1 MPAAST
7 LAERHPALA
16 ATVRAAA
23 VGDFKPVYLFV
34 GEPFE
39 TRPAAHALLDALVP
53 ASRRAFN
60 LETYDG
66 RTTALSQVIDSLR
79 TPAFFPGVKVVWV
92 RETTVFMSGEKR
104 PDVTAGLFR
113 AWNEGR
119 EQDAAEKLLT
129 LVALAGWSDE
139 QFRDTRWT
147 SAAKTRVRDV
157 FGTDLD
163 AEQLSQLAAVHAAC
177 LARDLSI
184 GAHRDESNEL
194 LAFMEAGAPP
204 LAVLLFTASTIDA
217 RKRLSKRLRDLG
229 AVLDLSTQ
237 RERSGALSRDT
248 IADIVRHIARQ
259 FGKQLAPAAED
270 LILLRAGNESAA
282 LAMEMEKLCLYTGER
297 PTLTEDDVRVVF
309 RDMAESWI
317 FDFTAA
323 LASRQL
329 GQALPLLRGLLEQG
343 EPPLRLLGMM
353 AREVRLLLTARECLD
368 DAVRGAWRADIS
380 FNMFQSR
387 VLPQL
392 DAETREA
399 FGNAHPFALYRRFQD
414 ASRVDRGALRSALT
428 QLSDLDV
435 RLKSSRSD
443 PAVLLE
449 AFVIAWCRPRS
460 SAQPSSRRA

>member
-1 MPAAST
+1 MPAGST
-7 LAERHPALA
+7 LVERHAALA
-16 ATVRAAA
+16 ALVRAAA
-23 VGDFKPVYLFV
+23 AGEFKPVYLFV

-39 TRPAAHALLDALVP
+39 TRPAAHVLLDALVP

-66 RTTALSQVIDSLR
+66 RTTTLSQVIDSLR

-104 PDVTAGLFR
+104 PDVTAALFQ

-129 LVALAGWSDE
+129 LVALAGWSDD
-139 QFRDTRWT
+139 QFRDIRWT
-147 SAAKTRVRDV
+147 SAAKTRVREV

-177 LARDLSI
+177 LARDLGI
-184 GAHRDESNEL
+184 RTHRDESNEL
-194 LAFMEAGAPP
+194 LAFIEAAAPP
-204 LAVLLFTASTIDA
+204 LAVLLLTASAVDA

-229 AVLDLSTQ
+229 VVVDFSTE

-248 IADIVRHIARQ
+248 VVGIVRHIARQ
-259 FGKQLAPAAED
+259 FGKQVAPAAED
-270 LILLRAGNESAA
+270 LVLLRAGNQSST
-282 LAMEMEKLCLYTGER
+282 LAMEMEKLCLYAGER
-297 PTLTEDDVRVVF
+297 PTITEDDVRVVF

-329 GQALPLLRGLLEQG
+329 RRALPLLRGLLEQG
-343 EPPLRLLGMM
+343 EPPLRLLGMI

-368 DAVRGAWRADIS
+368 DAVLGAWRADIS
-380 FNMFQSR
+380 FNMFQSH
-387 VLPQL
+387 VLPHL
-392 DAETREA
+392 DAETREV
-399 FGNAHPFALYRRFQD
+399 FGNAHPFALFRRFQD
-414 ASRVDRGALRSALT
+414 ASRVDRQALRSALT
-428 QLSDLDV
+428 QLSNLDV
-435 RLKSSRSD
+435 RSKSSRSD
-443 PAVLLE
+443 PAILLE
-449 AFVIAWCRPRS
+449 AFVIAWCWPGS
-460 SAQPSSRRA
+460 SPQRAPRRA

>member
-1 MPAAST
+1 MPAGST
-7 LAERHPALA
+7 LVERHAALA
-16 ATVRAAA
+16 ALVRAAA
-23 VGDFKPVYLFV
+23 AGEFKPVYLFV

-39 TRPAAHALLDALVP
+39 TRPAAHVLLDALVP

-66 RTTALSQVIDSLR
+66 RTTTLSQVIDSLR

-104 PDVTAGLFR
+104 PDVTAALFQ

-129 LVALAGWSDE
+129 LVALAGWSDD
-139 QFRDTRWT
+139 QFRDIRWT
-147 SAAKTRVRDV
+147 SAAKTRVHEV

-177 LARDLSI
+177 LARDLGI
-184 GAHRDESNEL
+184 RTHRDESNEL
-194 LAFMEAGAPP
+194 LAFIEAAAPP
-204 LAVLLFTASTIDA
+204 LAVLLLTASAVDA

-229 AVLDLSTQ
+229 VVVDFSTE

-248 IADIVRHIARQ
+248 VVGIVRHIARQ
-259 FGKQLAPAAED
+259 FGKQVAPAAED
-270 LILLRAGNESAA
+270 LVLLRAGNQSST
-282 LAMEMEKLCLYTGER
+282 LAMEMEKLCLYAGER
-297 PTLTEDDVRVVF
+297 PTITEDDVRVVF

-329 GQALPLLRGLLEQG
+329 RRALPLLRGLLEQG
-343 EPPLRLLGMM
+343 EPPLRLLGMI

-368 DAVRGAWRADIS
+368 DAVLGAWRADIS
-380 FNMFQSR
+380 FNMFQSH
-387 VLPQL
+387 VLPHL
-392 DAETREA
+392 DAETREV
-399 FGNAHPFALYRRFQD
+399 FGNAHPFALFRRFQD
-414 ASRVDRGALRSALT
+414 ASRVDRQALRSALT
-428 QLSDLDV
+428 QLSNLDV
-435 RLKSSRSD
+435 RSKSSRSD
-443 PAVLLE
+443 PAILLE
-449 AFVIAWCRPRS
+449 AFVIAWCWPGS
-460 SAQPSSRRA
+460 SPQRAPRRA

>member
-1 MPAAST
+1 MPAG
-7 LAERHPALA
+7 LALADRHPALA
-16 ATVRAAA
+16 ALVRAAA
-23 VGDFKPVYLFV
+23 AGEFKPVYLFV

-60 LETYDG
+60 LETYEG

-104 PDVTAGLFR
+104 PDVTAALFR

-119 EQDAAEKLLT
+119 EQDAAERLLT
-129 LVALAGWSDE
+129 LVALAGWTDE

-157 FGTDLD
+157 FGTELD
-163 AEQLSQLAAVHAAC
+163 AEQLSQLTAVHAAC
-177 LARDLSI
+177 LARDLGI
-184 GAHRDESNEL
+184 RAHRDESSEL
-194 LAFMEAGAPP
+194 LAFIEGGAPP
-204 LAVLLFTASTIDA
+204 LAVLLLTASAIDA

-229 AVLDLSTQ
+229 AVVDLSTE

-248 IADIVRHIARQ
+248 VADIVGHVARQ
-259 FGKQLAPAAED
+259 FGKRLAPAAED

-282 LAMEMEKLCLYTGER
+282 LAMEMEKLCLYAGER
-297 PTLTEDDVRVVF
+297 PTITEDDVRVVF
-309 RDMAESWI
+309 RDMAGSWI

-323 LASRQL
+323 LASRQPRR
-329 GQALPLLRGLLEQG
+329 ALPLLRGLLEQG

-380 FNMFQSR
+380 FNVFQSR
-387 VLPQL
+387 VLPLL

-399 FGNAHPFALYRRFQD
+399 FGNAHPFAIYRRFQD
-414 ASRVDRGALRSALT
+414 ASRVDRLALRSALT

-435 RLKSSRSD
+435 RLKSSRGD

-449 AFVIAWCRPRS
+449 AFVIAWCRSGS
-460 SAQPSSRRA
+460 SAQRAPRRA

>member
-1 MPAAST
+1 MPAGST

-16 ATVRAAA
+16 ALVRAAA
-23 VGDFKPVYLFV
+23 AGEFKPVYLFV

-39 TRPAAHALLDALVP
+39 TGPAAHALLDALVP

-79 TPAFFPGVKVVWV
+79 TPAFFPGVKAVWV
-92 RETTVFMSGEKR
+92 RETTVFISGEKR
-104 PDVTAGLFR
+104 ADITAALFR

-139 QFRDTRWT
+139 EFRDTRWT

-157 FGTDLD
+157 FGTELD

-177 LARDLSI
+177 LARDLGI
-184 GAHRDESNEL
+184 RAHRDESNEL
-194 LAFMEAGAPP
+194 LAFIEAGVPP
-204 LAVLLFTASTIDA
+204 LAVLLFTASAIDA

-229 AVLDLSTQ
+229 AVVDLSTE

-248 IADIVRHIARQ
+248 VVDIVRHIARQ

-270 LILLRAGNESAA
+270 LILLRAGNESAT
-282 LAMEMEKLCLYTGER
+282 LAMEMEKLCLYAGER
-297 PTLTEDDVRVVF
+297 PTLMEDDVRVVF

-329 GQALPLLRGLLEQG
+329 GRALPLLRGLLEQS

-353 AREVRLLLTARECLD
+353 AREVRLLLIARECLD
-368 DAVRGAWRADIS
+368 DAVRDTWRADIS

-387 VLPQL
+387 VLPHL

-414 ASRVDRGALRSALT
+414 ASRVDRGALRSALA

-435 RLKSSRSD
+435 RFKSSRSD
-443 PAVLLE
+443 PAILLE
-449 AFVIAWCRPRS
+449 AFVIAWCRSGSP
-460 SAQPSSRRA
+460 AQRAPRRA